1 MRRLVRQRPLREA
14 DGLSLVRSDAGRA
27 ADLEASPPRHAMQL
41 LLLGAGMGIVGG
53 LVPSPLHLIALSQVA
68 LGRWP
73 RALSILILPPLVIDG
88 ALLAATLFFY
98 RLIPRGIAHDVA
110 YVGGV
115 TLISLAAYSLLS
127 ARGKNHQELAE
138 SSALTY
144 ASVTAASL
152 TELSAPG
159 TWIYWMTVAGP
170 ILAEGRVFGYGHVV
184 PFFAGG
190 LLGYYGAAVLSVWI
204 LAWGAGLHRHFKRYL
219 FLVANVLLLILG
231 ISYLVR
237 AHWGS

>member
-1 MRRLVRQRPLREA
+1 
-14 DGLSLVRSDAGRA
+14 
-27 ADLEASPPRHAMQL
+27 MQL

-73 RALSILILPPLVIDG
+73 RALAILILPPLAIDG
-88 ALLAATLFFY
+88 ALLAGTLFFY
-98 RLIPRGIAHDVA
+98 QLIPRGIAHDVA

-115 TLISLAAYSLLS
+115 TLISLAAYSLL
-127 ARGKNHQELAE
+127 ATRGKSHDELAE
-138 SSALTY
+138 SSTLTY

-152 TELSAPG
+152 AEVGAPG

-170 ILAEGRVFGYGHVV
+170 ILAEGRTYGYLHVV

-190 LLGYYGAAVLSVWI
+190 LLGYYGAAVLSVGL

-219 FLVANVLLLILG
+219 FLVANVLLLVLG
-231 ISYLVR
+231 ISYLIR
-237 AHWGS
+237 ARYGV

>member
-1 MRRLVRQRPLREA
+1 
-14 DGLSLVRSDAGRA
+14 
-27 ADLEASPPRHAMQL
+27 MQL

-53 LVPSPLHLIALSQVA
+53 LVPSPLHLIALAQVA

-73 RALSILILPPLVIDG
+73 RAIAILILPPLAIDG

-98 RLIPRGIAHDVA
+98 QWIPRGIAHDVA

-115 TLISLAAYSLLS
+115 TLLSFASYALLS
-127 ARGKNHQELAE
+127 TRGKSHEESAE
-138 SSALTY
+138 SAALTY

-152 TELSAPG
+152 AELTAPG

-170 ILAEGRVFGYGHVV
+170 ILAEGGAYGYWHVI

-190 LLGYYGAAVLSVWI
+190 LLGYYGAAVLSVWL
-204 LAWGAGLHRHFKRYL
+204 LAWGASLHSHFRRYL
-219 FLVANVLLLILG
+219 FLTANILLLILG

-237 AHWGS
+237 ARWGR

>member
-1 MRRLVRQRPLREA
+1 
-14 DGLSLVRSDAGRA
+14 
-27 ADLEASPPRHAMQL
+27 MQL

-53 LVPSPLHLIALSQVA
+53 LVPSPLHLIALAQVA

-73 RALSILILPPLVIDG
+73 RALAILILPPLAIDG
-88 ALLAATLFFY
+88 ALLAVTLFFY

-115 TLISLAAYSLLS
+115 TVIGLAVYSLLS
-127 ARGKNHQELAE
+127 ARAKSQDELAG
-138 SSALTY
+138 SSTLTY
-144 ASVTAASL
+144 VGVTAASL
-152 TELSAPG
+152 AELTAPG

-170 ILAEGRVFGYGHVV
+170 ILAEGRTLGYGHVA

-190 LLGYYGAAVLSVWI
+190 LFGYYGAAVLSVWL
-204 LAWGAGLHRHFKRYL
+204 LALGAGLNRHFRRYL
-219 FLVANVLLLILG
+219 FLIANVVLLIFG

-237 AHWGS
+237 ARWGG